1 MTSSNCFPD
10 RDVIPLETVSLTLL
24 ACLPNIHGPFIRKLT
39 RENFYDM
46 MSQSMGWNEE
56 LHQQEPRSPERYR
69 MLQINDETIG
79 FFAVRKEADH
89 FYLHTIQ
96 LTSALRGKGYGTA
109 LLQYIEGIAR
119 SKGLAF
125 IRLSVFKSNPAG
137 RLYQRLGYRPILDD
151 EERSLILME
160 KVL

>member
-1 MTSSNCFPD
+1 
-10 RDVIPLETVSLTLL
+10 
-24 ACLPNIHGPFIRKLT
+24 
-39 RENFYDM
+39 
-46 MSQSMGWNEE
+46 
-56 LHQQEPRSPERYR
+56 